1 MEQEIILNEHNK
13 QKHSIMQKR
22 RVDTFVNIRMVI
34 LIVGIFILC
43 SCQNA
48 SESSVIVEEETN
60 LEVVNVEDTLTDNWN
75 IIDSINEETLLTDTP
90 KPPIQSLVTNF
101 GKDIK
106 KVYHKL
112 DSTEIVNLNFDD
124 YQLRFFDK
132 ELLSFREYTD
142 ECMPYYSKAKCS
154 SCDNNILVIYG
165 RSPQKYWNSLSGRAG
180 DYAICTNCKEILY
193 FELTEMN

>member
-13 QKHSIMQKR
+13 QKHSAMQKR

-34 LIVGIFILC
+34 VIVGIFLC
-43 SCQNA
+43 SCQNT
-48 SESSVIVEEETN
+48 SESSVILEEETN
-60 LEVVNVEDTLTDNWN
+60 LKVLNLEDTLTDNRN
-75 IIDSINEETLLTDTP
+75 IIDSVNEEILLTDKP
-90 KPPIQSLVTNF
+90 KPPIPSLVTNF
-101 GKDIK
+101 GKDIE

-112 DSTEIVNLNFDD
+112 DSTEIANLNFDD
-124 YQLRFFDK
+124 YQMCFFDK